1 MKKFFSSPVH
11 IIALVLAGV
20 LALSAVL
27 YHFLP
32 QWLDLDQSPE
42 TAAAAATAQNVP
54 KISREDLDAWAKAQ
68 AEADKQAEEERQ
80 ALLDEAD
87 AFTQAVNDGNFEE
100 ALEHL
105 DYLEAHVTD
114 PDLRFQIKQARAEL
128 LFSLGRYE
136 ETIEACQAIF
146 EVDDTDADGNYHYMM
161 GVSYLNLQQYENA
174 EAALTEALDRSESG
188 EYRRFR
194 GTGRVALGKYEEALE
209 DFSEALE
216 DGYDTPEVHFNMGI
230 CLVQLGDYAKG
241 RDELEKALESEDPEI
256 QESARELIDQ
266 INEYEKAGGAM
277 TATAAAQDGTQEGTQ
292 EKTP

>member
-68 AEADKQAEEERQ
+68 AEAEKQAEEERQ

-105 DYLEAHVTD
+105 DYD
-114 PDLRFQIKQARAEL
+114 W
-128 LFSLGRYE
+128 
-136 ETIEACQAIF
+136 
-146 EVDDTDADGNYHYMM
+146 
-161 GVSYLNLQQYENA
+161 
-174 EAALTEALDRSESG
+174 
-188 EYRRFR
+188 
-194 GTGRVALGKYEEALE
+194 
-209 DFSEALE
+209 
-216 DGYDTPEVHFNMGI
+216 
-230 CLVQLGDYAKG
+230 
-241 RDELEKALESEDPEI
+241 
-256 QESARELIDQ
+256 
-266 INEYEKAGGAM
+266 GAM
-277 TATAAAQDGTQEGTQ
+277 RRRSRPVRRSLRSMIQTRTGIIII
-292 EKTP
+292 

>member
-1 MKKFFSSPVH
+1 MKKLFSSPVH

-68 AEADKQAEEERQ
+68 AEAEKQAEEERQ

-146 EVDDTDADGNYHYMM
+146 EVD
-161 GVSYLNLQQYENA
+161 L
-174 EAALTEALDRSESG
+174 
-188 EYRRFR
+188 
-194 GTGRVALGKYEEALE
+194 
-209 DFSEALE
+209 
-216 DGYDTPEVHFNMGI
+216 
-230 CLVQLGDYAKG
+230 
-241 RDELEKALESEDPEI
+241 
-256 QESARELIDQ
+256 
-266 INEYEKAGGAM
+266 
-277 TATAAAQDGTQEGTQ
+277 
-292 EKTP
+292 